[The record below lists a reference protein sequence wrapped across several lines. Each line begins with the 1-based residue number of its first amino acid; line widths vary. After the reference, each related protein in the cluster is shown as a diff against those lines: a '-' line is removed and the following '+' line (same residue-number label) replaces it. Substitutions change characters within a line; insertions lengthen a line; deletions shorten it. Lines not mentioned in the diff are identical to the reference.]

1 MTSPLP
7 PLDDCPVAV
16 KPLEWLASNSFGDA
30 RAEAGFGALY
40 RASVD
45 GSWYLSGGVVHHSAS
60 IIEAK
65 VAAQA
70 DYEQRIRSALVP
82 PQMTMCAVCLKQKPT
97 PLRIDHM
104 GGYVCLTC
112 IDAALVAAAAVAAGS
127 DEVPAAWLGYHP
139 ETNHTG
145 TTELRSV
152 AEMWEQ
158 DGIEVTPLY
167 VSTITADK
175 AEIARLRGEFQKMT
189 AAWRASCIAAEASE
203 SRCAALTEALKTVPL
218 WIRLMINSGSW
229 DARTL
234 ERVDQELSGIAR
246 SALDAVTLREIDS
259 LLSTDAALEA
269 QERTA

>member
-7 PLDDCPVAV
+7 PLDDCPVAI
-16 KPLEWLASNSFGDA
+16 KPLEWRGSVSECPFGEYSVERDFDDA
-30 RAEAGFGALY
+30 VSEAPWCCWAVNESLGHFATLP
-40 RASVD
+40 D
-45 GSWYLSGGVVHHSAS
+45 
-60 IIEAK
+60 AK
-65 VAAQA
+65 AAAQA

-82 PQMTMCAVCLKQKPT
+82 
-97 PLRIDHM
+97 
-104 GGYVCLTC
+104 
-112 IDAALVAAAAVAAGS
+112 VAAPVAAGS